1 MRRRRSSTSPMRSF
15 SSTVRAALGS
25 TTAGSNV
32 AQPGG
37 TLVPHRCWAAH
48 MSQVACKL
56 EVSRNRDGT
65 PNSTATME
73 EPTVKA
79 THDWVERGTI
89 RAELEMA
96 ELRTLAPWAAKSAHS
111 AGRAQPESED
121 PVRTCWMRDLDRIT
135 FSRTMLRAH
144 GKTQSFIP
152 AFSNEGPAGGSHG
165 GPFIGDHY
173 VTRATHVQQ
182 TARIAATIAQAL
194 SLNVPLATAIAVGHD
209 LGHACFGHG
218 GEAALQALA
227 PGGFDHAAQGVRLLT
242 LLEPRN
248 LTAEVLDGIGHHSWK
263 HRPPSTLE
271 GMCVRLDEVPA
282 EVRRAL
288 GETPS
293 DMVGTLVEDTIR
305 HSRGEPHVVQG
316 DGCAAAMI
324 TLRGFMFERVYLRPE
339 AERQS
344 DRAKRLLTDL
354 HGYYLEHPEAMPMGA
369 SLAGDPV
376 QQQVV
381 DAIAGMTD
389 RYALAAWKAAFATE
403 P

>member
-1 MRRRRSSTSPMRSF
+1 MAM
-15 SSTVRAALGS
+15 
-25 TTAGSNV
+25 
-32 AQPGG
+32 
-37 TLVPHRCWAAH
+37 
-48 MSQVACKL
+48 
-56 EVSRNRDGT
+56 
-65 PNSTATME
+65 ME
-73 EPTVKA
+73 EPTVQA
-79 THDWVERGTI
+79 TQDWVKQGTI
-89 RAELEMA
+89 RAELEAA

-111 AGRAQPESED
+111 AGRGRPEAED

-135 FSRTMLRAH
+135 FSRAMLRAH

-152 AFSNEGPAGGSHG
+152 AFSGEGPAGGSHG
-165 GPFIGDHY
+165 GPYIGDHY

-194 SLNVPLATAIAVGHD
+194 SLNVPLASAIAVGHD

-248 LTAEVLDGIGHHSWK
+248 LTAEVLDGIGHHSW
-263 HRPPSTLE
+263 RLEEPSTLE
-271 GMCVRLDEVPA
+271 GTCVRLADRIAYLTADLADSLRAGVLAGLDDLPA

-293 DMVGTLVEDTIR
+293 DMIGTLVEDVIR
-305 HSRGEPHVVQG
+305 HSRGQPLVVQG
-316 DGCAAAMI
+316 ERCAEAM
-324 TLRGFMFERVYLRPE
+324 TVLRGFMFERVYLRPE
-339 AERQS
+339 ASEQTQ
-344 DRAKRLLTDL
+344 RAKRLLTDL
-354 HGYYLEHPEAMPMGA
+354 YGYYLEHPEAMPMGA

-376 QQQVV
+376 SQQAI

-389 RYALAAWKAAFATE
+389 RYALAAWKAAFA
-403 P
+403 PDL